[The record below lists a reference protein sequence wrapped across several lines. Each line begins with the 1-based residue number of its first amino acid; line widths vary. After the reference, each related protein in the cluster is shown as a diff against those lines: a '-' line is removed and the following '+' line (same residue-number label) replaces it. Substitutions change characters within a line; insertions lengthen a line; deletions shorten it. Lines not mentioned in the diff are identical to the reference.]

1 MLSSVFS
8 FVWQLLQKGTQLL
21 SDMLDDASLS
31 VLIDQLE
38 SVSQRKD
45 TSVFFIL
52 MNFNFPG
59 ICVIRY
65 EI

>member
-45 TSVFFIL
+45 TLVFFIL